1 FDEDND
7 GGYNIGGV
15 DDDYVGGTT
24 TTFNGYTN
32 ITGFPQTIIPPRPAP
47 R

>member
-1 FDEDND
+1 FKRFQT
-7 GGYNIGGV
+7 
-15 DDDYVGGTT
+15 GTT

-47 R
+47 RRHPPPTSSSKFQH